1 MFTYFA
7 EGSFKSLVGFRLIL
21 QTPDVEQA
29 AEPVRL
35 FRASKS
41 FRQAWQPVLHSVA
54 KFLMRSASIICKIN
68 KDHVSAQMM
77 RDWIVSETTTQTEKL
92 VPGFD
97 AVAKIADLQA
107 AVESVI
113 RGKADT
119 VKFALVALFA
129 KGHLLIEDVPGIGKT
144 TLSNALARALDL
156 SIHRIQFT
164 SDLLPSDVIGISIF
178 DQQSGDFV
186 WKPGPIFSNIVIA
199 DEINRATPKTQSALL
214 EAMAEEQVTV
224 EGISRGLPLPF
235 MVVATQNPSEHHG
248 TYPLPESQLD
258 RFMLRLHMG
267 YPSVDDERKI
277 LRDRAEVNPLDYVQ
291 PVMSQDD
298 ILELQKLTS
307 QIRFDNAL
315 LDYLLD
321 IVTATRASD
330 SLELGVS
337 PRGTLA
343 LFRSAQALALI
354 EGRDFCIADDIKRL
368 VVPCFA
374 HRIIVNSRS
383 AGLKNKTREA
393 EQILSDILQKLTVP
407 I

>member
-1 MFTYFA
+1 
-7 EGSFKSLVGFRLIL
+7 
-21 QTPDVEQA
+21 
-29 AEPVRL
+29 
-35 FRASKS
+35 
-41 FRQAWQPVLHSVA
+41 
-54 KFLMRSASIICKIN
+54 
-68 KDHVSAQMM
+68 M
-77 RDWIVSETTTQTEKL
+77 RDWIINETL
-92 VPGFD
+92 VPAEDVVLHFD
-97 AVAKIADLQA
+97 APDKIAKLQA
-107 AVESVI
+107 AVEGVI

-144 TLSNALARALDL
+144 TLSNALARALEL

-164 SDLLPSDVIGISIF
+164 SDLLPSDVIGLSIF
-178 DQQSGDFV
+178 DQHSTDFV

-267 YPSVDDERKI
+267 YPSLDDERRM
-277 LRDRAEVNPLDYVQ
+277 LFDRADVNPLDLVR
-291 PVMSQDD
+291 PVMSGSDV
-298 ILELQKLTS
+298 LELQKLAS
-307 QIRFDNAL
+307 HVRFDHAL
-315 LDYLLD
+315 VDYLLD
-321 IVTATRASD
+321 IVAATRASD
-330 SLELGVS
+330 HLELGVS

-343 LFRSAQALALI
+343 LYRSAQALALI
-354 EGRDFCIADDIKRL
+354 EGRDYCIADDIKRL
-368 VVPCFA
+368 VIPCFG
-374 HRIIVNSRS
+374 HRIIINSRS

-393 EQILSDILQKLTVP
+393 EQILNEILHKITVP